1 MSEENNVP
9 LPEGTTYGITLF
21 QTDDDRPIVHVVG
34 DPDIGQLQR
43 LLGAALAN
51 LQADI
56 VAEKVIQKMDAR
68 RSNIVVPGRD

>member
-1 MSEENNVP
+1 MSENTTPVP
-9 LPEGTTYGITLF
+9 DGCTYGITIF
-21 QTDDDRPIVHVVG
+21 QTEEDSPVVHVSG

-56 VAEKVIQKMDAR
+56 VAEKVLQKMDAR
-68 RSNIVVPGRD
+68 RSSIVVPGRE